1 MRPTLAGG
9 TCRQYRRV
17 VKHLAAGRLHVH
29 ACVHVCNPYPGKG
42 SLGGLDSFFSFFLSF
57 FLPSFFSKCLPAT
70 LLLLLVAKAGGALVV
85 LPVLPFSPR
94 LLAAPRALLCVAF
107 SSHTRITG
115 RLIELPC
122 ALVSG
127 RHSIPRCDDAT
138 LSLSLSLSA

>member
-1 MRPTLAGG
+1 MPAIPTRREAPC
-9 TCRQYRRV
+9 CR
-17 VKHLAAGRLHVH
+17 KAAC
-29 ACVHVCNPYPGKG
+29 ACVRARLQPLPRKRVAGW
-42 SLGGLDSFFSFFLSF
+42 SRFFFFSFFLSF